1 MFLNLLNRLG
11 LFLKAVGRFLQ
22 WLRMTNDLVGRERRL
37 VPLLAGLLF
46 TLCGLFQGG
55 SANPVLILI
64 FRPMQAG
71 P

>member
-1 MFLNLLNRLG
+1 MFLNVLNRLG

-46 TLCGLFQGG
+46 TLCGLFQGV